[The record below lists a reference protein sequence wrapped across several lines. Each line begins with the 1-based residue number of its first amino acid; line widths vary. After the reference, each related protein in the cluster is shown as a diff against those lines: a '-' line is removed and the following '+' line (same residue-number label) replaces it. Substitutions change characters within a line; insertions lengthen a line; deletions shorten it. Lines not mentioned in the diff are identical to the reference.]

1 MNKTMNDKEKL
12 IEQLITQMDK
22 VFLFCVKRCNS
33 RIDAEDLSQDILLD
47 IMININKGIKIENF
61 DYYIWQICKNHY
73 SKYIARKVKDR
84 ENVMFLEEIDE
95 PGNESSSL
103 DKLIDSEKISMI
115 NAAIKLLSKDYSE
128 ILYSYY
134 IDDRSLSF
142 IAEKLNLPLGTVKYR
157 LFTIRNK
164 LKEYLK
170 MERLNGK
177 KAFVPKNFTTSMSG
191 GGKYNP
197 HQFTKS
203 LINKNIL
210 FHSYDNPCT
219 LEDYSLELGISI
231 PYIEEIV
238 NELVEVTLL
247 TKEGNKYITNFPI
260 ITKEQDML
268 FANIV
273 KKRANDYANKLAD
286 FAVNYFKEFKEIV
299 NNDHFTDNELMWVF
313 MFYINRIAEQYTIDG
328 KGMKIAL
335 YRHKDGGGSW
345 NFDMEEVYE
354 KEKDYPISE
363 NWFGNPQLGIQGIC
377 HPTCWYY
384 SDEEIMNTICYN
396 NCING
401 TGDIDKLELDY
412 IEYIIKNPNMKY
424 SQIDENQKYKVD
436 FLIDNNYV
444 YVEND
449 ELKFNMVIFSNSQY
463 HKLNSLFTYHKDIN
477 EVKKERD
484 RIIEELEQRVKEML
498 PTYLIDDSYFLASGY
513 FYISIRECVV
523 RTFAEKGLIKPNNTG
538 KRFNFN
544 AYAWTFEKQ

>member
-1 MNKTMNDKEKL
+1 MNDKEKL
-12 IEQLITQMDK
+12 TEQLIAQMDK
-22 VFLFCVKRCNS
+22 VFFYCVKRCNS

-73 SKYIARKVKDR
+73 SNYVARIVRDR
-84 ENVMFLEEIDE
+84 DNIMFVEEIDE
-95 PGNESSSL
+95 PGNELSSL
-103 DKLIDSEKISMI
+103 DKLINSERILMI
-115 NAAIKLLSKDYSE
+115 NAAIKLLSSDYAE

-134 IDDRSLSF
+134 IEDRSLSF
-142 IAEKLNLPLGTVKYR
+142 ISEKLNLPLGTVKRR
-157 LFTIRNK
+157 LFDIRNK

-191 GGKYNP
+191 GGRYNP

-268 FANIV
+268 FAEIV
-273 KKRANDYANKLAD
+273 KEKANDYANKLAD
-286 FAVNYFKEFKEIV
+286 FAINHFKEFKEIV

-328 KGMKIAL
+328 NGIKMAL

-345 NFDMEEVYE
+345 NFDMTEVYE
-354 KEKDYPISE
+354 KEKTYPISE
-363 NWFGNPQLGIQGIC
+363 NWFGNSQLGIRGIC
-377 HPTCWYY
+377 HPTYWLY

-412 IEYIIKNPNMKY
+412 IEFIIKNPNMKY
-424 SQIDENQKYKVD
+424 SQIDKTQKYKVD

-449 ELKFNMVIFSNSQY
+449 ELKFNLVIFSNSQY
-463 HKLNSLFTYHKDIN
+463 QELNSLFTYHRDIN
-477 EVKKERD
+477 VVKKERD
-484 RIIEELEQRVKEML
+484 KIIGELEDKIKDIL
-498 PTYLIDDSYFLASGY
+498 PQYLINETYYLASGY
-513 FYISIRECVV
+513 FYVTIREYVI
-523 RTFAEKGLIKPNNTG
+523 RAFSKKGLIKPNNTG

-544 AYAWTFEKQ
+544 AYAWTLEK

>member
-1 MNKTMNDKEKL
+1 MNKIMNDKEQL
-12 IEQLITQMDK
+12 IEQLIAQMDK
-22 VFLFCVKRCNS
+22 VFFYCVKRCNS

-73 SKYIARKVKDR
+73 GKYVSSKVKDR
-84 ENVMFLEEIDE
+84 ENITFTEETDE
-95 PGNESSSL
+95 PGNELSSL
-103 DKLIDSEKISMI
+103 DKLINSEKLAMI
-115 NAAIKLLSKDYSE
+115 NVTIKLLSSDYSE

-134 IDDRSLSF
+134 IEDRSLSF
-142 IAEKLNLPLGTVKYR
+142 IAEKLNLPLGTVKRR
-157 LFTIRNK
+157 LFDIRNK

-177 KAFVPKNFTTSMSG
+177 KAFVPKNFNTSMSG
-191 GGKYNP
+191 CGKYNP

-238 NELVEVTLL
+238 NELVEATLL

-260 ITKEQDML
+260 ITKEQDIIL
-268 FANIV
+268 SSIINE
-273 KKRANDYANKLAD
+273 RADDYASKLAD
-286 FAVNYFKEFKEIV
+286 FAANHFYEFKEIV

-313 MFYINRIAEQYTIDG
+313 MFYINRIAEQYTIDSNG
-328 KGMKIAL
+328 IRMAL
-335 YRHKDGGGSW
+335 HRHKDGGGSW
-345 NFDMEEVYE
+345 NFHMTETYK
-354 KEKDYPISE
+354 KEKTYLISE
-363 NWFGNPQLGIQGIC
+363 NWFGNPLFGIQGIC
-377 HPTCWYY
+377 HPSAWLY
-384 SDEEIMNTICYN
+384 SGEEIFNTISYN

-412 IEYIIKNPNMKY
+412 IEYIIKNPNIKY
-424 SQIDENQKYKVD
+424 SQVDKAQKYKVD
-436 FLIDNNYV
+436 FLINNNYV

-463 HKLNSLFTYHKDIN
+463 HKLNSLFTYHKDVN
-477 EVKKERD
+477 VVKKERD
-484 RIIEELEQRVKEML
+484 GIIEELEQKIKDML
-498 PTYLIDDSYFLASGY
+498 PKYLSSETYYLASGY
-513 FYISIRECVV
+513 FYCSIREHVI
-523 RTFAEKGLIKPNNTG
+523 RTFSEKGLIKPNNTD

-544 AYAWTFEKQ
+544 AYAWTFEK